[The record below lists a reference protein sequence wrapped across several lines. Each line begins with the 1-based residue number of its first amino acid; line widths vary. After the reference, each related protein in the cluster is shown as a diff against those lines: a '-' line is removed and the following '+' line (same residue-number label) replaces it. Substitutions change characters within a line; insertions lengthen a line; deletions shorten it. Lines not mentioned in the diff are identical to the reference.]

1 MEGSLT
7 KKEIIILALRIT
19 ALYVFTLA
27 LAQLNPFLTSIASFF
42 TLSDSFDSYPKVFL
56 ILGILSPLPY
66 LLAAG
71 GLWRFAPE
79 LADRIL
85 PGSLEHLI
93 ETNGANLSDAEA
105 FCISLL
111 GLFILASAIP
121 ALSQIVFATLWPH
134 LDATYAK
141 AITNPYSGEK
151 QSLIPW
157 SNIVYMCVR
166 LAIGLWFT
174 LGSVGIL
181 NLIKKVRY
189 LGRSA

>member
-85 PGSLEHLI
+85 P
-93 ETNGANLSDAEA
+93 
-105 FCISLL
+105 
-111 GLFILASAIP
+111 
-121 ALSQIVFATLWPH
+121 
-134 LDATYAK
+134 
-141 AITNPYSGEK
+141 
-151 QSLIPW
+151 
-157 SNIVYMCVR
+157 
-166 LAIGLWFT
+166 
-174 LGSVGIL
+174 
-181 NLIKKVRY
+181 
-189 LGRSA
+189 

>member
-1 MEGSLT
+1 
-7 KKEIIILALRIT
+7 
-19 ALYVFTLA
+19 
-27 LAQLNPFLTSIASFF
+27 
-42 TLSDSFDSYPKVFL
+42 
-56 ILGILSPLPY
+56 LPIGY
-66 LLAAG
+66 C
-71 GLWRFAPE
+71 
-79 LADRIL
+79 
-85 PGSLEHLI
+85 LEHLI
-93 ETNGANLSDAEA
+93 ETNGANLPDAEA